1 MINLK
6 NLISFFFLVPGATSS
21 SRQAR
26 SGARGQR
33 LERKSS
39 YPNVVK
45 ILHIPPESNDD
56 STNLDQS
63 SPFVDGLPERYQML
77 FCFANFPYVASNIFV
92 MLDTVSLQRSRLVC
106 KEWADTIDRCVINSP
121 VWQPILLD
129 NWRQSNCSI
138 YPLSP
143 DTSDLGKYFFIHS
156 EFRNGNTK
164 SHAYSTF

>member
-1 MINLK
+1 MRTNDQQIQNQ
-6 NLISFFFLVPGATSS
+6 NIEFLISKIQFHFFLVPGVTSS

-63 SPFVDGLPERYQML
+63 SPFVDGLPERYQRL
-77 FCFANFPYVASNIFV
+77 FCFANFPYVAANIFI

-143 DTSDLGKYFFIHS
+143 DTSDLGKFF
-156 EFRNGNTK
+156 F
-164 SHAYSTF
+164 YSQ